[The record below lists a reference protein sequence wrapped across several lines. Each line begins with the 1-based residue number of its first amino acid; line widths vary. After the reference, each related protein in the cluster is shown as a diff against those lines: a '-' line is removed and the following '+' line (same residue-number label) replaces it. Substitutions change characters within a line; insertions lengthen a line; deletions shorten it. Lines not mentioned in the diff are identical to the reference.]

1 MRTRTAR
8 GFTLVELL
16 LAISIIV
23 LVVGMIVPMVRAFSG
38 SGGVDSAVNEV
49 KGYLLMA
56 RQEAIQY
63 HRDIAV
69 FFLPPTE
76 LTQNSRMMVFERQDR
91 LVNANDLADIRNWRV
106 IPAGYGA
113 NLRRGLEVVN
123 RSGDNLFCVI
133 YNANGYVDSACPLAN
148 TCIRIGP
155 KQGSE
160 SGERPQAVAISRA
173 TGSILQ
179 FERRR

>member
-1 MRTRTAR
+1 MRTRTTR

-23 LVVGMIVPMVRAFSG
+23 LVVGIIVPMVRMFTG
-38 SGGVDSAVNEV
+38 SGGVDNAVNEI

-56 RQEAIQY
+56 RQQSIQY
-63 HRDIAV
+63 HQDIAV

-76 LTQNSRMMVFERQDR
+76 LTQNSRMMVFEQRER
-91 LVNANDLADIRNWRV
+91 LINANDLADIRNWQV
-106 IPAGYGA
+106 MPAGYGV

-123 RSGDNLFCVI
+123 RSGDKLFCVI
-133 YNANGYVDSACPLAN
+133 YNSNGYVDSRCPLDN

-155 KQGSE
+155 KSGTE
-160 SGERPQAVAISRA
+160 SAERAQAVAISRA